1 MTRMIQ
7 DRDLLLWEAYASSGD
22 FGSPDRARLFF
33 HCLSDPGLR
42 ARYLERKGDKSD
54 VEHEVVTL
62 PDDRL
67 VELLE
72 QTRELK

>member
-22 FGSPDRARLFF
+22 HGFPDRSKLMF

-42 ARYLERKGDKSD
+42 ARYLEREGDKSD
-54 VEHEVVTL
+54 VENEVVSL
-62 PDDRL
+62 SDERL